1 MTISTYNSTMPITVA
16 VAVTKVEVAMLDVII
31 IGGGPAALA
40 AAIYLGRAG
49 YATKVFGREAFG
61 GTVNQIVKISNY
73 PGFVGE
79 GAELAKNM
87 KQQAEASGA
96 KLEYGE
102 CTDIERTEHGW
113 RVTVDGEL
121 IEAKAVLIAT
131 GSEPRQLDFGLDV
144 PVSYCAM
151 CDGDLVK
158 GKDIAVVGG
167 ANSAVHEAIYL
178 APLARELTLISHSP
192 IKAEQALVDRLQAY
206 DNVKIIENTE
216 PTPKL
221 LNQYDQVFA
230 SIGKRPATSFLMPEV
245 LSTDGYVETDSHYQ
259 TKLAGLFAAGDV
271 RQGAVRQ
278 VVTAAGEGAGAARAM
293 IEYLKG

>member
-1 MTISTYNSTMPITVA
+1 
-16 VAVTKVEVAMLDVII
+16 MLDAII

-49 YATKVFGREAFG
+49 YITKVFAREAFG
-61 GTVNQIVKISNY
+61 GAVNQIVKISNY

-102 CTDIERTEHGW
+102 CTGIERTEHGW
-113 RVTVDGEL
+113 RVLIDGEE
-121 IEAKAVLIAT
+121 IESRAVLIAT

-151 CDGDLVK
+151 CDGDLIK

-178 APLARELTLISHSP
+178 APLARELTLISHSA
-192 IKAEQALVDRLQAY
+192 IKAEQALVDRLQEY
-206 DNVKIIENTE
+206 DNVKVIENTE

-221 LNQYDQVFA
+221 LNQYDQVFV

-245 LSTDGYVETDSHYQ
+245 LSEEGYIEAENYQ

-278 VVTAAGEGAGAARAM
+278 VVTAAGEGVSAARAM
-293 IEYLKG
+293 IEYLKR